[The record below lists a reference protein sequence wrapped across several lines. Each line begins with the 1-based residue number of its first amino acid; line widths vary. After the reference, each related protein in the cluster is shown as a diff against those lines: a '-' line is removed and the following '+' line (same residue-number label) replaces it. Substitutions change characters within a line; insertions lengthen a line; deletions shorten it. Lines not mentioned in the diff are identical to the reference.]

1 MAAPSTPTR
10 DRIIE
15 EAMRL
20 FAELGYKGASVARIE
35 AAAGLSPGS
44 GALYHHFDSKEQ
56 VLSAGIARHLGRL
69 EALREVRR
77 VVGSLGDLTAELKVT
92 ARYFLAELD
101 AQTELLRVLVSEI
114 RTRPQLL
121 SEAVDQLIAST
132 FDNFAEWI
140 VDAAPG
146 RVDRSRAM
154 TVSSLALGSLLSS
167 GLLRNVLAIDV
178 GGPEDE
184 VIVEAWVGM
193 VSCLLDQSEILPG

>member
-167 GLLRNVLAIDV
+167 RLLRNVLAIDV